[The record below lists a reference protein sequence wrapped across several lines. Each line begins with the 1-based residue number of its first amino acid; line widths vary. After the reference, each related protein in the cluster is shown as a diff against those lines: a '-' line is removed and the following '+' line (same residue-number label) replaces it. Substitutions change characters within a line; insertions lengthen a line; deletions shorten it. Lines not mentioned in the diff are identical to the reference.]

1 MTESLRKLLI
11 ELEGKNSDEILT
23 KLYEENDN
31 ARVKKNRRLSEDLN
45 NLIFMLLNPGIKPGG
60 VKEED
65 LEAFKRFQNSIKNN

>member
-11 ELEGKNSDEILT
+11 ELEGKSSEEILP

-45 NLIFMLLNPGIKPGG
+45 NLIFILLNPGIKPGG

-65 LEAFKRFQNSIKNN
+65 LEAYKRFQNSIKQN